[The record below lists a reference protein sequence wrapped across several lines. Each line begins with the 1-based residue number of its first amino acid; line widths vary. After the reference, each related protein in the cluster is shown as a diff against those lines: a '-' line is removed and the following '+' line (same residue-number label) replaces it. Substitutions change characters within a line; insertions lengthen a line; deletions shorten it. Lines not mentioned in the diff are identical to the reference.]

1 MREIKFRGIS
11 KLTNQWAIGSLVV
24 HSNGECSIIDYADLE
39 SESYTWN
46 DVIKETV
53 GEFTGLKDKTGKEIY
68 EGDIVRYILD
78 SIDPTEQIIYIEEVS
93 FIDGGFC
100 VDGYTPVSI
109 LNDWEC
115 DVIGNIYENPDLI

>member
-53 GEFTGLKDKTGKEIY
+53 GEFTGLKDKNGKEIY
-68 EGDIVRYILD
+68 EGDILKYELPDLD
-78 SIDPTEQIIYIEEVS
+78 PKTSTEYTEEVI
-93 FIDGGFC
+93 FNNGCFDLDGCPLYVANEIG
-100 VDGYTPVSI
+100 
-109 LNDWEC
+109 E
-115 DVIGNIYENPDLI
+115 VIGNIYES